1 MKKRIFAFSLCLM
14 CALTSFADGKKTT
27 LSAEIYGWQHDMVDF
42 QCVQTPMIHAEF
54 YTNPGEEHLLSFET
68 DELVCLLVNGRI
80 PVLLMPGDSVHAVI
94 NYEGKKM
101 SDIQFSGDETAVS
114 QNRLMYAI
122 RQLKTDMRYKQQLL
136 TCLVLDTKPSQRIA
150 DSHTL
155 MARATE
161 MADKTQGIP
170 AEARDYVMSTVES
183 DLYMSL
189 MEYPQMYENGR
200 KMPIAEQGIGDY
212 WALTGDYKPEP
223 TAAMLA
229 NPDYITLLMRYFVY
243 DKEREAAK
251 NGQKFERKENFEDMY
266 AEFAGYFEGAT
277 RDAVLYN
284 LICNFIRR
292 GKEIERV
299 DPIVKDY
306 LEKYNIKK
314 GYADILNSLL
324 Q

>member
-1 MKKRIFAFSLCLM
+1 MKKRLFAFSLCLL
-14 CALTSFADGKKTT
+14 CALTGLADSKKTT

-68 DELVCLLVNGRI
+68 DELVCLLINGRI
-80 PVLLMPGDSVHAVI
+80 SVLLMPGDSVHAVI
-94 NYEGKKM
+94 NYEGGKM
-101 SDIQFSGDETAVS
+101 SDIQFSGDEAAVS

-136 TCLVLDTKPSQRIA
+136 TSLVLDTKPAKRIA

-161 MADKTQGIP
+161 MADKTQNIP
-170 AEARDYVMSTVES
+170 AEAKDYVMSTVEA

-189 MEYPQMYENGR
+189 MEYPQMYESGR
-200 KMPIAEQGIGDY
+200 QQPIAEQGIGDY
-212 WALTGDYKPEP
+212 WTLIGDYKPAP
-223 TAAMLA
+223 TAAKLA

-251 NGQKFERKENFEDMY
+251 NGEKFERKGKFEDMY
-266 AEFAGYFEGAT
+266 AEFAEYFEGAT

-284 LICNFIRR
+284 LICNFIRGGR
-292 GKEIERV
+292 EIERA